1 MPRREAPRDAA
12 FFSDCQNSEIEN
24 WYGHLRLGA
33 RATTFLSVQLWGG
46 LIHGFIA
53 TDQMAKLDMH

>member
-1 MPRREAPRDAA
+1 MPRREAPRDAE
-12 FFSDCQNSEIEN
+12 FFSDWQDSEIEN

-46 LIHGFIA
+46 SFTAFIA
-53 TDQMAKLDMH
+53 TDQMAKRDMH